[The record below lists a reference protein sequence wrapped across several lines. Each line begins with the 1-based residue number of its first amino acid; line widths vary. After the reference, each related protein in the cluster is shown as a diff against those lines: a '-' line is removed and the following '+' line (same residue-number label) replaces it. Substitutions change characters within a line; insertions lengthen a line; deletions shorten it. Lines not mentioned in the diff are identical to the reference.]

1 MFNSAFQ
8 SYVGHWSIERLE
20 SSNLSSNFGLG
31 SAREAVSNRRT
42 TREMILSFVVA
53 TATASTVPSLTLMM
67 MMMIM
72 IMIMMMVVALMML
85 INMSLV
91 RTIYI

>member
-1 MFNSAFQ
+1 MFNWAFQ

-42 TREMILSFVVA
+42 TREMILSFVVT

-67 MMMIM
+67 MMMM